1 MDCAAQSRKSNLFR
15 IAVFNHIFHFVQR
28 QRQPNS
34 PTPPVP
40 PSPPSPP
47 SSPSLATRQDS
58 QLPAPCSLHPTPHP
72 LRSFWLYKF
81 ALLGIGGGGV
91 VCAELLDKKGSNA
104 VPLCALP
111 LSPSLSS
118 YLHSLALFSAHF
130 ACATK
135 EVLERKR
142 KSRKTAHR
150 LNCI

>member
-40 PSPPSPP
+40 PPSPP
-47 SSPSLATRQDS
+47 SSPSLATRQDL
-58 QLPAPCSLHPTPHP
+58 QLPALYTLLPILFAPFGYINLLCSA
-72 LRSFWLYKF
+72 SAVA
-81 ALLGIGGGGV
+81 ALSVQSCSI
-91 VCAELLDKKGSNA
+91 KKA
-104 VPLCALP
+104 QMRFR
-111 LSPSLSS
+111 SLSIS
-118 YLHSLALFSAHF
+118 LSLSLLTSLSLALFSAHF